1 MEKDRL
7 ELRVEN
13 LTLESKVEF
22 TTEEVAKIAEYKK
35 SIDLTNTT
43 QVIQYGSSSQLKAS
57 AFATEIL
64 KQVQTRDLGET

>member
-35 SIDLTNTT
+35 K
-43 QVIQYGSSSQLKAS
+43 Y
-57 AFATEIL
+57 
-64 KQVQTRDLGET
+64 